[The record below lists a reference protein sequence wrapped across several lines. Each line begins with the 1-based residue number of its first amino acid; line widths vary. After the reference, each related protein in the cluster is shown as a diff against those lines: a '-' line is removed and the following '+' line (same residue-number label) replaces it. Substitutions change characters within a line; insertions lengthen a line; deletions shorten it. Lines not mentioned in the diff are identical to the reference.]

1 VMVLVGV
8 THFAAMLWLIVAR
21 HEIDNDETG
30 TWYQSWVMDE
40 ASQYE
45 VYFDSVFWATATMT
59 SIGYGDIYPLTDV
72 ERAFSLLIMIVG
84 ATTYGALFGTL
95 AVIID
100 SMTEVERE
108 NRTLLST
115 TKQWAKRKGLP

>member
-1 VMVLVGV
+1 MMVLVGV
-8 THFAAMLWLIVAR
+8 THFAAMLWLIVSR

-40 ASQYE
+40 ASEYE

-100 SMTEVERE
+100 SMT
-108 NRTLLST
+108 
-115 TKQWAKRKGLP
+115 